1 MIVCRFQQKAIILH
15 PVTDNIFIRYNEE
28 DSTGNIINAFNFGNH
43 ADTLLDTTVIT
54 PESQVAD
61 STQDTTQADI
71 KSVTG
76 KVVDGAMNSVFVEVE
91 PGNSIEFSYSQLDRN
106 DSEVFYNWSID
117 DEITVKYVETN
128 HDGEQVDSV
137 VSIQK
142 AE

>member
-1 MIVCRFQQKAIILH
+1 MKKILLAISSMLLMSIAI
-15 PVTDNIFIRYNEE
+15 TTTFTSCKTE
-28 DSTGNIINAFNFGNH
+28 GNH
-43 ADTLLDTTVIT
+43 TDTLLDTTVIT
-54 PESQVAD
+54 PKSQVAD
-61 STQDTTQADI
+61 STQDSTLADV

-91 PGNSIEFSYSQLDRN
+91 SGDAIEFSYSQLDRN
-106 DSEVFYNWSID
+106 NSDVFYNWSID

-128 HDGEQVDSV
+128 HNGEQVDSV

>member
-1 MIVCRFQQKAIILH
+1 MRRILL
-15 PVTDNIFIRYNEE
+15 PISLLVVISIA
-28 DSTGNIINAFNFGNH
+28 STSTFTSCKPESKP
-43 ADTLLDTTVIT
+43 ADTLLDTTVIE
-54 PESQVAD
+54 PVAPAVD
-61 STQDTTQADI
+61 SALVDSSATATDV

-117 DEITVKYVETN
+117 DEITINYVEVERG
-128 HDGEQVDSV
+128 GELVDSV

>member
-1 MIVCRFQQKAIILH
+1 MKKILLAISSMLLMSIAF
-15 PVTDNIFIRYNEE
+15 T
-28 DSTGNIINAFNFGNH
+28 STFTSCKTEGNH
-43 ADTLLDTTVIT
+43 ADTLLDTTVIE
-54 PESQVAD
+54 PVAPAVD
-61 STQDTTQADI
+61 SALVDSSATATDV

-117 DEITVKYVETN
+117 DEITINYVEVERG
-128 HDGEQVDSV
+128 GELVDSV

>member
-1 MIVCRFQQKAIILH
+1 MRRILLPISSLIVISIA
-15 PVTDNIFIRYNEE
+15 
-28 DSTGNIINAFNFGNH
+28 STSTFTSCKPESKP
-43 ADTLLDTTVIT
+43 ADTLLDTTVIE
-54 PESQVAD
+54 PVAPAVD
-61 STQDTTQADI
+61 SALVDSSATATDV

-91 PGNSIEFSYSQLDRN
+91 PGNAVEFSYSQLDRN

-117 DEITVKYVETN
+117 DEITGKYVETN
-128 HDGEQVDSV
+128 HAGELVDSV

>member
-1 MIVCRFQQKAIILH
+1 MLVMSIAF
-15 PVTDNIFIRYNEE
+15 T
-28 DSTGNIINAFNFGNH
+28 STFTSCKTEGNH
-43 ADTLLDTTVIT
+43 ADTLLDTTVIE
-54 PESQVAD
+54 PVAPAVD
-61 STQDTTQADI
+61 SALVDSSATATDV

-117 DEITVKYVETN
+117 DEITINYVEVERG
-128 HDGEQVDSV
+128 GELVDSV

>member
-1 MIVCRFQQKAIILH
+1 MKKILLAISSMLLMSIAF
-15 PVTDNIFIRYNEE
+15 T
-28 DSTGNIINAFNFGNH
+28 STFTSCKTEGNH
-43 ADTLLDTTVIT
+43 ADTLLDTAVIT
-54 PESQVAD
+54 PAAPAVD
-61 STQDTTQADI
+61 SALVDSSATATGI

-117 DEITVKYVETN
+117 DEITINYVEVERG
-128 HDGEQVDSV
+128 GELVDSV

>member
-1 MIVCRFQQKAIILH
+1 MRRILLPISSLIVISIA
-15 PVTDNIFIRYNEE
+15 
-28 DSTGNIINAFNFGNH
+28 STSTFTSCKPESKP
-43 ADTLLDTTVIT
+43 ADTLLDTAVIT
-54 PESQVAD
+54 PVAPAVD
-61 STQDTTQADI
+61 SALVDSSATATDV

-117 DEITVKYVETN
+117 DEITINYVEVERG
-128 HDGEQVDSV
+128 GELVDSV

>member
-1 MIVCRFQQKAIILH
+1 MKKILLAISSMLVMSIAF
-15 PVTDNIFIRYNEE
+15 T
-28 DSTGNIINAFNFGNH
+28 STFTSCKTEGNH

-61 STQDTTQADI
+61 STHDTTQADV

-106 DSEVFYNWSID
+106 NSEVFYNWSID

>member
-1 MIVCRFQQKAIILH
+1 MKKILLAISSMLVMSIAF
-15 PVTDNIFIRYNEE
+15 T
-28 DSTGNIINAFNFGNH
+28 STFTSCKTEGNH
-43 ADTLLDTTVIT
+43 ADTLLDTTVIE
-54 PESQVAD
+54 PVAPAVD
-61 STQDTTQADI
+61 SALVDSSATATGI

-117 DEITVKYVETN
+117 DEITINYVEVERG
-128 HDGEQVDSV
+128 GELVDSV

>member
-1 MIVCRFQQKAIILH
+1 MKKILLAISSMLVMSIAF
-15 PVTDNIFIRYNEE
+15 T
-28 DSTGNIINAFNFGNH
+28 STFTSCKTEGNH

-54 PESQVAD
+54 PAATEID
-61 STQDTTQADI
+61 SAQAGVDSSATATGI

-117 DEITVKYVETN
+117 DEITINYVEVERG
-128 HDGEQVDSV
+128 GELVDSV

>member
-1 MIVCRFQQKAIILH
+1 MLVMSIAF
-15 PVTDNIFIRYNEE
+15 T
-28 DSTGNIINAFNFGNH
+28 STFTSCKTEGNH
-43 ADTLLDTTVIT
+43 ADTLLDTTVIE
-54 PESQVAD
+54 PVAPAVD
-61 STQDTTQADI
+61 SALVDSSATATDV

-76 KVVDGAMNSVFVEVE
+76 TVVDGAMNSVFVEVE

-117 DEITVKYVETN
+117 DEITINYVEVERG
-128 HDGEQVDSV
+128 GELVDSV

>member
-1 MIVCRFQQKAIILH
+1 MKKILLAISSMLLMSIAF
-15 PVTDNIFIRYNEE
+15 T
-28 DSTGNIINAFNFGNH
+28 STFTSCKTEGNH
-43 ADTLLDTTVIT
+43 ADTLLDTTVIE
-54 PESQVAD
+54 PVEAVPD
-61 STQDTTQADI
+61 STGVDSTATAAEV

-117 DEITVKYVETN
+117 DEITINYVEVERG
-128 HDGEQVDSV
+128 GELVDSV

>member
-1 MIVCRFQQKAIILH
+1 MKKILLAISSMLLMSIAF
-15 PVTDNIFIRYNEE
+15 T
-28 DSTGNIINAFNFGNH
+28 STFTSCKTEGNH

-54 PESQVAD
+54 PAATEID
-61 STQDTTQADI
+61 SAQAGVDSSATATGI

-91 PGNSIEFSYSQLDRN
+91 PGNAVEFSYSQLDRN
-106 DSEVFYNWSID
+106 NSDVFYNWSID
-117 DEITVKYVETN
+117 DEITINYVEVERG
-128 HDGEQVDSV
+128 GELVDSV

>member
-1 MIVCRFQQKAIILH
+1 MKKILLAISSMLVMSIAF
-15 PVTDNIFIRYNEE
+15 T
-28 DSTGNIINAFNFGNH
+28 STFTSCKTEGNH
-43 ADTLLDTTVIT
+43 ADTLLDTTVIE
-54 PESQVAD
+54 PVAPAVD
-61 STQDTTQADI
+61 SALVDSSATATDV

-117 DEITVKYVETN
+117 DEITINYVEVERG
-128 HDGEQVDSV
+128 GELVDSV

>member
-1 MIVCRFQQKAIILH
+1 MKKILLAISSMLLMSIAF
-15 PVTDNIFIRYNEE
+15 T
-28 DSTGNIINAFNFGNH
+28 STFTSCKTEGNH
-43 ADTLLDTTVIT
+43 ADTLLDTTVIE
-54 PESQVAD
+54 PVAPAVD
-61 STQDTTQADI
+61 SALVDSSATATGI

-117 DEITVKYVETN
+117 DEITINYVEVERG
-128 HDGEQVDSV
+128 GELVDSV

>member
-1 MIVCRFQQKAIILH
+1 MRRILLPISSLIVISIA
-15 PVTDNIFIRYNEE
+15 
-28 DSTGNIINAFNFGNH
+28 STSTFTSCKPESKP
-43 ADTLLDTTVIT
+43 ADTLLDTTVIE
-54 PESQVAD
+54 PVAPAVD
-61 STQDTTQADI
+61 SALVDSSATATDV

-117 DEITVKYVETN
+117 DEITINYVEVERG
-128 HDGEQVDSV
+128 GELVDSV